1 MGAAESKFFQFLLTE
16 EERPDD
22 DGRRCRVRLPGEREI
37 LRKLSS
43 SESDVSAQLQKS
55 FNPNQQMHASS
66 FKDTSLTYAVRYEH
80 KLFVNECL
88 QRGGDPV
95 VTNAR
100 GETAFHIACSSTRSS
115 QRTDKKRKEI
125 LQQLLEQPVKEEHN
139 SPSTHNGVSHDMKE
153 GLDMERSCNYHPSVW
168 LLDMD
173 KNTPLHL
180 AAQSGLL
187 GCVELLLAYGAP
199 VLVKNASGKT
209 PCDLAS
215 DNDHVVIVKLLESK
229 MYLEGRSEV
238 SEEEP
243 HSMMSPKSQ
252 SYSIKVS
259 PEELICL
266 KQDLIKR
273 LKRELQVTQMI
284 RRALILPDPLSHV
297 DLRIRSFAA
306 ELLLAH
312 YEWSLET
319 VVKEWETNPLKMLS
333 DAGITL
339 HHTIFAPR
347 TTSSNSIDLGSLE
360 VPLPTL
366 TLQKTDKG
374 GGRGRFECLVHC
386 GTCYEDERAHGLRCQ
401 EHKCCTECFMEYIG
415 SNVTRG
421 NVQNIPCPGHNC
433 KIRIPSST
441 VERYM
446 PSDVKEKYQRFGLAA
461 FVDAHDKIK
470 WCPRKEC
477 EKVVTYPPPGGVVTV
492 NTAVNV
498 ECEDGHTFC
507 WACLEEPGHEPLPCE
522 MWKRWLETI
531 ENSKYHKGKFP
542 LSEAAL
548 VEANTTRWIATNT
561 KPCPK
566 CKVDIEKNS
575 GCNHMKC
582 FKCKHSFCWVC
593 LKPWSNHYDFYQCT
607 NLTEILLAKQRIDAR
622 QEQANETAKAMEEEA
637 SVQKFKVLY
646 TRYQNHLDSLRL
658 ECVMM
663 NNLEAKLVEMSKM
676 GAVLE
681 YRVNKVAKVSGVD
694 VSQPQNN
701 IEVKDKFLYNTYGVL
716 IRSRPILAA
725 SYALSYFLPSDEK
738 IVLEHQESQGR
749 LEGAVEELAGLVA
762 RHHLKTTMS
771 EMLHVARSLVKQCEE
786 YVCKF
791 RPIAETC
798 LARLTNPP
806 EEPED
811 PVEEDREDRLLTL
824 LLGNPR
830 AMYDI
835 FMFRILEEM
844 EQSLI
849 VGRHDDDSDDDD
861 DDDDENED

>member
-1 MGAAESKFFQFLLTE
+1 M
-16 EERPDD
+16 
-22 DGRRCRVRLPGEREI
+22 
-37 LRKLSS
+37 
-43 SESDVSAQLQKS
+43 SAQLQKS

-229 MYLEGRSEV
+229 MVFTSTEKSEV
-238 SEEEP
+238 EGDKDLTFRAKTY
-243 HSMMSPKSQ
+243 SMACPDGLAGLRKELIQ
-252 SYSIKVS
+252 ELK
-259 PEELICL
+259 EELVVPGNLVQFL
-266 KQDLIKR
+266 KGKIK
-273 LKRELQVTQMI
+273 
-284 RRALILPDPLSHV
+284 
-297 DLRIRSFAA
+297 IRSSVA
-306 ELLLAH
+306 EHLLVH
-312 YEWSLET
+312 YDWSKEKVLEEWKKDPRMTLCQAKLTLDDSLFTVYEHRPKMPRQPEALEPEQEFKSLE
-319 VVKEWETNPLKMLS
+319 
-333 DAGITL
+333 
-339 HHTIFAPR
+339 APFK
-347 TTSSNSIDLGSLE
+347 SLQSPGEFECCVCYSNYSNS
-360 VPLPTL
+360 
-366 TLQKTDKG
+366 
-374 GGRGRFECLVHC
+374 
-386 GTCYEDERAHGLRCQ
+386 ERAHGLGCTK
-401 EHKCCTECFMEYIG
+401 HKCCQYCFSQHVGYQVE
-415 SNVTRG
+415 SG
-421 NVQNIPCPGHNC
+421 NAQRITCPGSEC
-433 KIRIPSST
+433 KTLILSST

-531 ENSKYHKGKFP
+531 EKYHEGEVD
-542 LSEAAL
+542 LTRSMLAQAEA
-548 VEANTTRWIATNT
+548 VKWIANNT

-566 CKVDIEKNS
+566 CSTKIQKTH
-575 GCNHMKC
+575 GCNHMTCTKC
-582 FKCKHSFCWVC
+582 RHEFCWIC
-593 LKPWSNHYDFYQCT
+593 LDPWKLHSRTTGGYFQCNRDEETMAANRKIDAMRREAHTTANEMTEDIKMAEAKRFRILYEKYQGHLENMVIECQLLISSQ
-607 NLTEILLAKQRIDAR
+607 NKLAELAKMAVI
-622 QEQANETAKAMEEEA
+622 
-637 SVQKFKVLY
+637 
-646 TRYQNHLDSLRL
+646 LDS
-658 ECVMM
+658 
-663 NNLEAKLVEMSKM
+663 
-676 GAVLE
+676 
-681 YRVNKVAKVSGVD
+681 RVNKVAKVSGVD